1 MFSWFG
7 VHAPKYFRTS
17 TTDPMQWQPV
27 NINGGLCVIRKK
39 KCKYTLN
46 IQIGTFIGDN
56 VSKI

>member
-7 VHAPKYFRTS
+7 VHAPKYFRTP

-39 KCKYTLN
+39 SASTR
-46 IQIGTFIGDN
+46 
-56 VSKI
+56 